1 MANPILDVFKQNSYD
16 LKVASTRS
24 KAWFQ
29 TQVNALNKQA
39 PNSQKILKS
48 DISYLTTNIIPG
60 HMYMFLYDP
69 KLKNELPYYD
79 AFPLVLPF
87 AKTDDGFIGLNLHY
101 LPYQPRAQLL
111 SRLMEYANN
120 SKLNDATRIKY
131 SWGLI
136 QGVSK
141 FKWAEPCVKRY
152 LYSHV
157 KSRLRKIP
165 GQDWTTAVLLPVEQ
179 FVGAT
184 KSTVWKDSMRY

>member
-24 KAWFQ
+24 RAWFQ
-29 TQVNALNKQA
+29 TQVNALAKQS
-39 PNSQKILKS
+39 PSSQNIMKS
-48 DISYLTTNIIPG
+48 DISYLTTSVLPG
-60 HMYMFLYDP
+60 RMYLFLYDP
-69 KLKNELPYYD
+69 KTKETLPYYD

-87 AKTDDGFIGLNLHY
+87 AKTDDGFMGLNLHY

-111 SRLMEYANN
+111 NRLMEFANN
-120 SKLNDATRIKY
+120 TKMNETTRLKY

-157 KSRLRKIP
+157 KSRLRIIP
-165 GQDWTTAVLLPVEQ
+165 AQDWTTAVLLPVEQ

-184 KSTVWKDSMRY
+184 KGRVWADSMRN

>member
-29 TQVNALNKQA
+29 TQVNALAKQS
-39 PNSQKILKS
+39 PKSQNILKS

-87 AKTDDGFIGLNLHY
+87 AKTDDGFMGLNLHY

-120 SKLNDATRIKY
+120 TKMNDATRIKY

-165 GQDWTTAVLLPVEQ
+165 AQDWTTAVLLPVEQ

-184 KSTVWKDSMRY
+184 KTTVWRDSMRY

>member
-111 SRLMEYANN
+111 SRLMEFANN

-184 KSTVWKDSMRY
+184 KTTVWRDSMR

>member
-29 TQVNALNKQA
+29 TQVNALNKQN
-39 PNSQKILKS
+39 PNSQNILKS

-111 SRLMEYANN
+111 SRLMEFANN
-120 SKLNDATRIKY
+120 SKLNETTRIKY

-184 KSTVWKDSMRY
+184 KTTVWRDSMR

>member
-16 LKVASTRS
+16 IKVASTRS

-29 TQVNALNKQA
+29 TQVNALNKQN
-39 PNSQKILKS
+39 PNSQNILKS

-111 SRLMEYANN
+111 SRLLEYANN

-184 KSTVWKDSMRY
+184 KSTVWKDSMR

>member
-29 TQVNALNKQA
+29 TQVNALAKQGA
-39 PNSQKILKS
+39 QSQNILKS
-48 DISYLTTNIIPG
+48 DISYLTTNVIPG
-60 HMYMFLYDP
+60 NMYMFLYDP
-69 KLKNELPYYD
+69 KLKEDLPYYD

-111 SRLMEYANN
+111 SRLMEFANN
-120 SKLNDATRIKY
+120 SKLNDATRLKY

-184 KSTVWKDSMRY
+184 KSTVWRDSMR